1 MSSEYSC
8 NTSDGEEVVVFPEE
22 ITQTFVA
29 WVHPMTVNSFELESV
44 VALPTDQPLGYT

>member
-1 MSSEYSC
+1 MLSV
-8 NTSDGEEVVVFPEE
+8 EEVVNFPEE
-22 ITQTFVA
+22 MIQTFVA